1 MSEAEETRFR
11 HDLAALLPRVRRFA
25 LALTGAVADAD
36 DLTQAALERALVRQ
50 RQFTPGTRL
59 DSWVFRIAQNLWIDQ
74 MRSRK
79 SRGAHVELDEAA
91 GAFAANKDEHEMA
104 ADRIDIVRTIATLP
118 EEQRVVVGLVLVE
131 GWSYQEAADMLETP
145 IGTVMSRLSRARERI
160 KAALDVD
167 PVDGGA
173 R

>member
-74 MRSRK
+74 MRSRA
-79 SRGAHVELDEAA
+79 R
-91 GAFAANKDEHEMA
+91 
-104 ADRIDIVRTIATLP
+104 DRRLITV
-118 EEQRVVVGLVLVE
+118 
-131 GWSYQEAADMLETP
+131 P
-145 IGTVMSRLSRARERI
+145 IGVSSMS
-160 KAALDVD
+160 AAS
-167 PVDGGA
+167 
-173 R
+173 